1 MNEERAMKAYK
12 ALRDMESATD
22 LKKAGFT
29 LSDYYE
35 AQEVLKAYAR
45 NNGEDGAATLCAA
58 VAKWYKRQGFE
69 VIEQG
74 ANDIG
79 WRIV

>member
-1 MNEERAMKAYK
+1 MNEDKAMKAYK
-12 ALRDMESATD
+12 ALHVMESAAD

-74 ANDIG
+74 ATGIG
-79 WRIV
+79 WNIR

>member
-1 MNEERAMKAYK
+1 MNEDKAMKAYK

-29 LSDYYE
+29 LSDYRM
-35 AQEVLKAYAR
+35 AQDCLQEYAR
-45 NNGEDGAATLCAA
+45 NNGEDGTATISKA

-69 VIEQG
+69 VTKQDENG
-74 ANDIG
+74 IG
-79 WRIV
+79 WDIR